1 MSLETIA
8 RLAGVSRS
16 TVSRVVNDD
25 PRVRPAV
32 RERVLT
38 VITEQDFHPNAAA
51 RSLASRKTR
60 IIGLLIPGA
69 VSFVFSDPYFPTL
82 IQGITDACNAADL
95 HVMLMMDPSDDPAT
109 IDRLYRRV
117 IRGRHIDGLVI
128 GTSLI
133 DDPLAARMRGDRFPS
148 VVIGRR
154 PGEPAISSVDI
165 DNRAA
170 ARLTVE
176 HLIAHGRHRIGL
188 IGGPRAVFAS
198 RARYDGYRDALATAD
213 IAADPA
219 LMIESDFTQ
228 AGGVAAM
235 RRLLAAPGGPP
246 DAVFAASDTMAVG
259 AITAL
264 ADAGVRTPDDIA
276 LVGFDGLE
284 RHLQTYPT
292 LSTMVQPITGL
303 ARAAVEVLRRQ
314 IDAPD
319 APPAHHL
326 LPTFLW
332 RRGSCGC
339 SGPAPPGSIRHP
351 TGTVTAADDSPR
363 YRALAEKGGEP
374 VHDHPAHAV
383 PV

>member
-38 VITEQDFHPNAAA
+38 VISEQDFHPNAAA

-69 VSFVFSDPYFPTL
+69 VSFIFSDPYFPTL
-82 IQGITDACNAADL
+82 IQGVTDACNADDL
-95 HVMLMMDPSDDPAT
+95 NVMLMMDPSDDPAT

-128 GTSLI
+128 GTSMI
-133 DDPLAARMRGDRFPS
+133 DDPLVARMRDDRFPT
-148 VVIGRR
+148 VVIGRC
-154 PGEPAISSVDI
+154 PDEPMLSWVDI
-165 DNRAA
+165 DNREA
-170 ARLTVE
+170 ARSVVE
-176 HLIAHGRHRIGL
+176 HLIAHGHRRIGL
-188 IGGPRAVFAS
+188 IGGPRSVIAAQNRF
-198 RARYDGYRDALATAD
+198 DGYHDALS
-213 IAADPA
+213 AAGIVGDPD
-219 LMIESDFTQ
+219 MVVDSDFTQ
-228 AGGVAAM
+228 AGGAAAM
-235 RRLLAAPGGPP
+235 RHLLAVTAGPP
-246 DAVFAASDTMAVG
+246 DAVFAASDTMAAG
-259 AITAL
+259 AFTVL
-264 ADAGVRTPDDIA
+264 AEIGARVPNDIA
-276 LVGFDGLE
+276 LIGFDGLE
-284 RHLQTYPT
+284 RHLHTYPT
-292 LSTMVQPITGL
+292 LSTMAQPITGL
-303 ARAAVEVLRRQ
+303 ARAAVAMLRRQ

-319 APPAHHL
+319 APPAHHV

-351 TGTVTAADDSPR
+351 PGTATTIDVAR
-363 YRALAEKGGEP
+363 YPPSHAEKGGEP
-374 VHDHPAHAV
+374 VHDHPARPA

>member
-25 PRVRPAV
+25 PRVRAAV
-32 RERVLT
+32 RERVRA
-38 VITEQDFHPNAAA
+38 VISDQDYHPNAAA

-128 GTSLI
+128 GTSMI
-133 DDPLAARMRGDRFPS
+133 DDPLVARMRDDRFPT

-154 PGEPAISSVDI
+154 PDEPMLSSVDI
-165 DNRAA
+165 DNREA

-176 HLIAHGRHRIGL
+176 HLIDHGHRRIGL
-188 IGGPRAVFAS
+188 IGGPRVVIAAQNRF
-198 RARYDGYRDALATAD
+198 DGYHDALAAAG
-213 IAADPA
+213 IVADPG
-219 LMIESDFTQ
+219 LVLDSDFTQ
-228 AGGVAAM
+228 SGGSAAM
-235 RRLLAAPGGPP
+235 RHLLGAPGGPP
-246 DAVFAASDTMAVG
+246 SAVFVASDTMAAG
-259 AITAL
+259 AFTTL
-264 ADAGVRTPDDIA
+264 AEAGARVPDDIA

-284 RHLQTYPT
+284 RHLQTHPT
-292 LSTMVQPITGL
+292 LSTLAQPITGL
-303 ARAAVEVLRRQ
+303 ARAAVEMLRRR
-314 IDAPD
+314 IDAPE
-319 APPAHHL
+319 APPVHHL

-339 SGPAPPGSIRHP
+339 SGPAPPGSVWHP
-351 TGTVTAADDSPR
+351 TGTAIAADDHPR
-363 YRALAEKGGEP
+363 YRAMAEKGGEP
-374 VHDHPAHAV
+374 VHDHPALAA